1 MVILIHDLFLCLFYF
16 STFVPMKIA
25 LSQLN
30 FRIGNF
36 TYNTTRII
44 DEIEKAEKDQVDLLV
59 FAELAVCGY
68 PPLDFLDYSHFID
81 RCKESIHIIAE
92 HCKNLTV
99 IIGAPA
105 FNADPKGKN
114 LFNSAYV
121 LSEGKVQQIVHKTL
135 LPTYDVFDEYR
146 WFESNREFK
155 CVEIKGVRIA
165 LTICEDLWNIDEDP
179 LYTFWPMKELIQQKP
194 QLMINIAASPFC
206 DQHAENRKAI
216 LIKNVKE
223 YHLPLLY
230 VNHVGAQT
238 DLLFDGGSMLIDS
251 TGIVQHELLYFQ
263 EDYVACDFNESNKV
277 FSNLN
282 NVNPSSIPS
291 DRIERIYQGLVM
303 GIRDYFEKMGFAKA
317 ILGLSGGIDSALVL
331 ALACQALGAKNVRA
345 VLMPSEFSSD
355 HSVNDSV
362 KMVERIGCT
371 HEIMPIAPM
380 YDSFL
385 NALKSDFAGTT
396 FNVAEENIQA
406 RIRGLILMALSNKF
420 GYILLNTSNKSELA
434 VGYGTLYGDMC
445 GGLSVIGD
453 LYKMDV
459 YALSKFVNRDHEII
473 PDSIITKAPSA
484 ELRPDQFD
492 SDSLPPYEVLD
503 AILHRYIEQQKG
515 PDKIISDGFDEA
527 LVGRIL
533 KMVNNNEWK
542 RFQFAPVLRVTS
554 KAFGRGRRMPLVAKY
569 LG

>member
-1 MVILIHDLFLCLFYF
+1 
-16 STFVPMKIA
+16 MKIA

-81 RCKESIHIIAE
+81 RCIESIHIIAE
-92 HCKNLTV
+92 NCKNLTV

-165 LTICEDLWNIDEDP
+165 LTVCEDLWNIDEDP

-238 DLLFDGGSMLIDS
+238 DLLFDGGSMLIDAN
-251 TGIVQHELLYFQ
+251 GKVQHELLYFQ
-263 EDYVACDFNESNKV
+263 EDYVVCDFNESNKV

-331 ALACQALGAKNVRA
+331 ALACQALGAKNVHA

-473 PDSIITKAPSA
+473 PDSIMTKAPSA

-527 LVGRIL
+527 LVCRIL

>member
-1 MVILIHDLFLCLFYF
+1 
-16 STFVPMKIA
+16 MKIA

-92 HCKNLTV
+92 NCKNLTV

-165 LTICEDLWNIDEDP
+165 LTVCEDLWNIDEDP

-251 TGIVQHELLYFQ
+251 TGNVQHELLYFQ
-263 EDYVACDFNESNKV
+263 EDYVVCDFNESNKV

-331 ALACQALGAKNVRA
+331 ALACEALGAKNVHA

-473 PDSIITKAPSA
+473 PDSIMTKAPSA

-527 LVGRIL
+527 LVCRIL

>member
-1 MVILIHDLFLCLFYF
+1 
-16 STFVPMKIA
+16 MKIA

-81 RCKESIHIIAE
+81 RCIESIHIIAE
-92 HCKNLTV
+92 NCKNLTV

-165 LTICEDLWNIDEDP
+165 LSICEDLWNIDEDP

-251 TGIVQHELLYFQ
+251 TGNVQHELLYFQ
-263 EDYVACDFNESNKV
+263 EDYVVCDFNESNKV

-331 ALACQALGAKNVRA
+331 ALACEALGAKNVHA

-527 LVGRIL
+527 LVCRIL

>member
-1 MVILIHDLFLCLFYF
+1 
-16 STFVPMKIA
+16 MKIA

-36 TYNTTRII
+36 TYNTSRIV
-44 DEIEKAEKDQVDLLV
+44 DEIEKAEKDEVDLLV

-81 RCKESIHIIAE
+81 RCRESILIIAE
-92 HCKNLTV
+92 RCNKVTV

-121 LSEGKVQQIVHKTL
+121 LADRKIQQIVHKTL

-146 WFESNREFK
+146 WFESNREFN
-155 CVEIKGVRIA
+155 CVEVKGVRIA
-165 LTICEDLWNIDEDP
+165 LTVCEDLWNIDEDP
-179 LYTFWPMKELIQQKP
+179 LYTFWPMKELIQLNP
-194 QLMINIAASPFC
+194 QLMINIAASPFS

-230 VNHVGAQT
+230 VNQVGAQT
-238 DLLFDGGSMLIDS
+238 DLLFDGGSMLIDAN
-251 TGIVQHELLYFQ
+251 GIVQHELLYFQ
-263 EDYVACDFNESNKV
+263 EDYVACDFNSATQK

-282 NVNPSSIPS
+282 SKFTSSSPSN
-291 DRIERIYQGLVM
+291 RIERIYQGLVM

-331 ALACQALGAKNVRA
+331 ALACEALGPKNVHA

-385 NALKSDFAGTT
+385 NALKSDFAGTA

-503 AILHRYIEQQKG
+503 AILHRYIEEQKG
-515 PDKIISDGFDEA
+515 PDKIIKDGFDEA
-527 LVGRIL
+527 LVYRIL

-542 RFQFAPVLRVTS
+542 RFQFAPILRVTS

>member
-1 MVILIHDLFLCLFYF
+1 
-16 STFVPMKIA
+16 MKIA

-165 LTICEDLWNIDEDP
+165 LSICEDLWNIDEDP

-251 TGIVQHELLYFQ
+251 TGNVQHELLYFQ

-331 ALACQALGAKNVRA
+331 ALACEALGAKNVHA

-527 LVGRIL
+527 LVCRIL

-542 RFQFAPVLRVTS
+542 RFQFAPVLRITS

>member
-1 MVILIHDLFLCLFYF
+1 
-16 STFVPMKIA
+16 MKIA

-121 LSEGKVQQIVHKTL
+121 LSEGKVKQIVHKTL

-165 LTICEDLWNIDEDP
+165 LSICEDLWNIDEDP

-251 TGIVQHELLYFQ
+251 NGNVQHELLYFQ

-331 ALACQALGAKNVRA
+331 ALACEALGAKNVHA

-527 LVGRIL
+527 LVCRIL

>member
-1 MVILIHDLFLCLFYF
+1 
-16 STFVPMKIA
+16 MKIA

-36 TYNTTRII
+36 TYNTSRIV
-44 DEIEKAEKDQVDLLV
+44 DEIEKAEKDHVDLLV
-59 FAELAVCGY
+59 FPELAVCGY

-81 RCKESIHIIAE
+81 RCNESIRIIAE
-92 HCKNLTV
+92 RCIKLTV

-121 LSEGKVQQIVHKTL
+121 LANGKVQQIVHKTL

-155 CVEIKGVRIA
+155 CVEVKGVRIA
-165 LTICEDLWNIDEDP
+165 LTVCEDLWNIDEDP
-179 LYTFWPMKELIQQKP
+179 LYTFWPMKELIEQEP

-206 DQHAENRKAI
+206 DHHAENRKAI

-223 YHLPLLY
+223 YQLPLLY

-238 DLLFDGGSMLIDS
+238 DLLFDGGSMLIDAN
-251 TGIVQHELLYFQ
+251 GNIQHELLYFQ
-263 EDYVACDFNESNKV
+263 EDYVACDFNESSRF

-282 NVNPSSIPS
+282 NVNPTAIPS

-303 GIRDYFEKMGFAKA
+303 GVRDYFEKMGFAKA

-331 ALACQALGAKNVRA
+331 ALACEALGAKNVHA
-345 VLMPSEFSSD
+345 VLMPSQFSSD

-385 NALKSDFAGTT
+385 NALKSDFAGTA

-459 YALSKFVNRDHEII
+459 YALSKFVNREHEII
-473 PDSIITKAPSA
+473 PNSIITKAPSA

-515 PDKIISDGFDEA
+515 PDKIIKDGFDEA
-527 LVGRIL
+527 LVYRIL

>member
-1 MVILIHDLFLCLFYF
+1 
-16 STFVPMKIA
+16 MKIA

-36 TYNTTRII
+36 TYNTSRIV

-81 RCKESIHIIAE
+81 RCIESIHIIAE
-92 HCKNLTV
+92 NCKNLTV

-155 CVEIKGVRIA
+155 CVEVKGVRIA
-165 LTICEDLWNIDEDP
+165 LTVCEDLWNIDEDP

-238 DLLFDGGSMLIDS
+238 DLLFDGGSMLIDAN
-251 TGIVQHELLYFQ
+251 GNVQHELLYFQ
-263 EDYVACDFNESNKV
+263 EDYVACDFNESNKF

-282 NVNPSSIPS
+282 NVYPSSIPS
-291 DRIERIYQGLVM
+291 DRIDRIYQGLVM

-331 ALACQALGAKNVRA
+331 ALACEALGVKNVHA

-362 KMVERIGCT
+362 KMVEKIGCT

-385 NALKSDFAGTT
+385 NALKSDFAGTA

-473 PDSIITKAPSA
+473 PNSIITKAPSA

-503 AILHRYIEQQKG
+503 TILYRYIEQQKG
-515 PDKIISDGFDEA
+515 PDKIIKEGFDEV
-527 LVGRIL
+527 LVYRIL

>member
-1 MVILIHDLFLCLFYF
+1 
-16 STFVPMKIA
+16 MKIA

-81 RCKESIHIIAE
+81 RCIESIHIIAE
-92 HCKNLTV
+92 NCKNLTV

-155 CVEIKGVRIA
+155 CVEVKGVRIA
-165 LTICEDLWNIDEDP
+165 LTVCEDLWNIDEDP

-238 DLLFDGGSMLIDS
+238 DLLFDGGSMLIDAN
-251 TGIVQHELLYFQ
+251 GNVQHELLYFQ
-263 EDYVACDFNESNKV
+263 EDYVACDFNESNKF

-282 NVNPSSIPS
+282 NVYPSSIPS
-291 DRIERIYQGLVM
+291 DRIDRIYQGLVM

-331 ALACQALGAKNVRA
+331 ALACEALGAKNVHA

-362 KMVERIGCT
+362 KMVEKIGCT

-385 NALKSDFAGTT
+385 NALKSDFAGTA

-473 PDSIITKAPSA
+473 PNSIITKAPSA

-503 AILHRYIEQQKG
+503 AILYRYIEQQKG
-515 PDKIISDGFDEA
+515 PDKIIKEGFDEV
-527 LVGRIL
+527 LVYRIL

>member
-1 MVILIHDLFLCLFYF
+1 
-16 STFVPMKIA
+16 MKIA

-165 LTICEDLWNIDEDP
+165 LTVCEDLWNIDEDP

-251 TGIVQHELLYFQ
+251 TGNVQHELLYFQ
-263 EDYVACDFNESNKV
+263 EDYVVCDFNESNKV

-331 ALACQALGAKNVRA
+331 ALACEALGAKNVHA

-420 GYILLNTSNKSELA
+420 GYILLNTSNKRELA

-473 PDSIITKAPSA
+473 PDSIMTKAPSA

-527 LVGRIL
+527 LVCRIL

>member
-1 MVILIHDLFLCLFYF
+1 
-16 STFVPMKIA
+16 MKIA

-36 TYNTTRII
+36 TYNTSRIV
-44 DEIEKAEKDQVDLLV
+44 DEIEKAEKEQVDLLV

-81 RCKESIHIIAE
+81 RCSDSIRNIAA
-92 HCKNLTV
+92 HCNNLTV

-155 CVEIKGVRIA
+155 CVEVKGVRIA
-165 LTICEDLWNIDEDP
+165 LTVCEDLWNIDEDP

-251 TGIVQHELLYFQ
+251 TGNVQHELLYFQ
-263 EDYVACDFNESNKV
+263 EDYVVCDFNESNKV

-331 ALACQALGAKNVRA
+331 ALACEALGAKNVHA

-473 PDSIITKAPSA
+473 PDSIMTKAPSA

-527 LVGRIL
+527 LVCRIL